1 MSEPILTPAG
11 KLRLRWLFV
20 RVLLD
25 VTALVAIFL
34 FVFTF
39 GVPFLNG
46 PDEAPKPVASNDD
59 VPAWPGFEPAGER
72 PWEAYRQG
80 QVTVDHER
88 AHAKAEA
95 VLRKEDK
102 LK

>member
-1 MSEPILTPAG
+1 MTEPILTPAG

-34 FVFTF
+34 FVITV

-46 PDEAPKPVASNDD
+46 PDEAPKPVANNDD
-59 VPAWPGFEPAGER
+59 VPVWPGFE
-72 PWEAYRQG
+72 RQG